1 MTAFIGR
8 REFISL
14 LGGVAAAWP
23 LTARAEQAMPVI
35 GFLNSRSRSS
45 LPHLLLTFRDGLKET
60 GFVEGENLK
69 IEFRFAEGQYN
80 KLPALAAELIER
92 RVAVIAVAST
102 IATLAAKQATQ
113 TIPIVFFQ
121 GGDPIKL
128 GFVASLHQP
137 GANITGASFLTDE
150 LVQKRF
156 EVLHELLPRATVI
169 GLLAN
174 PSFST
179 TEEAATN
186 AQVAAAAFGIK
197 VVLAEA
203 VAERDL
209 GPAFAALVHQGA
221 QALLVAPDPYFNS
234 QATTLVALAARHALP
249 AIYQLREYVSAGG
262 LMSYG
267 TNLSDV
273 WRLGGTYVGR
283 ILKGEKASD
292 LPVQQSTRV
301 ELVINLTTAKAL
313 GIEVPPSLL
322 ARADE
327 VIE

>member
-1 MTAFIGR
+1 M
-8 REFISL
+8 
-14 LGGVAAAWP
+14 
-23 LTARAEQAMPVI
+23 
-35 GFLNSRSRSS
+35 
-45 LPHLLLTFRDGLKET
+45 
-60 GFVEGENLK
+60 
-69 IEFRFAEGQYN
+69 
-80 KLPALAAELIER
+80 
-92 RVAVIAVAST
+92 
-102 IATLAAKQATQ
+102 
-113 TIPIVFFQ
+113 
-121 GGDPIKL
+121 
-128 GFVASLHQP
+128 
-137 GANITGASFLTDE
+137 
-150 LVQKRF
+150 
-156 EVLHELLPRATVI
+156 I
-169 GLLAN
+169 GLLAI

-179 TEEAATN
+179 TAEAATN

-197 VVLAEA
+197 VVFAEA
-203 VAERDL
+203 AAERDL

-221 QALLVAPDPYFNS
+221 QTLLVAPDPYFNS

-267 TNLSDV
+267 TNLSQV

-301 ELVINLTTAKAL
+301 ELVINLKTAKAL
-313 GIEVPPSLL
+313 GLELPATLL